1 MNTVSTNPGSYVDWN
16 ENPAKKKQNPTC
28 LQKYPWINTC
38 MQWQW
43 IIIMIIIMI
52 IIIILSRADILLT
65 WDEIVLLEKKAN
77 PWLSHSI
84 PTIQSS

>member
-16 ENPAKKKQNPTC
+16 KNPAKKKQNPTC
-28 LQKYPWINTC
+28 LQKYTWINTC

-43 IIIMIIIMI
+43 LIIMVMI

-77 PWLSHSI
+77 LSNSI